1 MRFSLVTRFLLF
13 FAATVVLASCG
24 GHSSAKTDNTPATIT
39 ASPSSFSMAHGD
51 VAQFSSVQVLNSSNT
66 AVSPSPTVTY
76 TSSDPSSVTVT
87 SAGVV
92 CAGVFDAN
100 NIVCK
105 TTDANGGPLP
115 DKAVNITVAAGGVS
129 TTVQVFVHPHVD
141 NIKV

>member
-1 MRFSLVTRFLLF
+1 MCSADWQRPPAEPDGQRQRGGYMRFSLVTRFLLF

-51 VAQFSSVQVLNSSNT
+51 VAQLSSVQVLNSSNT
-66 AVSPSPTVTY
+66 AVSPTPTVTY

-92 CAGVFDAN
+92 CAGV
-100 NIVCK
+100 
-105 TTDANGGPLP
+105 
-115 DKAVNITVAAGGVS
+115 
-129 TTVQVFVHPHVD
+129 
-141 NIKV
+141 